1 MPGTY
6 APPAV
11 ELPKTSAIVGMPIA
25 DSSVRSWK
33 IRPAGTNRSDW
44 VGRSAPPD
52 STRLMT
58 GSRLRRAISR
68 ARRFLRSVYG
78 FIDPPR
84 TVGSWRDQHALD
96 PGHHADAG
104 DDARADHELGPPRG
118 QGGQLEQRRVP
129 VDQELDALPGE
140 QPAPVTVP
148 LRVFRAAARAGQ
160 LELLVQGGDGRQLPS
175 AVGQVRLAGRVHRRS
190 QDRHAAPFGRV
201 LGRVPIRVP
210 ICELRLTAIHFRR
223 QAGQPDSGWA
233 FSSGNAMP
241 TVTTVVNGKSLS
253 WSQATTSFAR
263 SPVGEDVSGDG
274 RGLHCD

>member
-33 IRPAGTNRSDW
+33 IRPAGTNSSDW

-52 STRLMT
+52 STRLIR

-68 ARRFLRSVYG
+68 SRRLLRSVYG

-84 TVGSWRDQHALD
+84 TVGSDAISTHSTPDTTPTQVTMLAPTANSVPHAARGGSSSSGEARSSRRSHAS
-96 PGHHADAG
+96 PG
-104 DDARADHELGPPRG
+104 
-118 QGGQLEQRRVP
+118 Q
-129 VDQELDALPGE
+129 

-148 LRVFRAAARAGQ
+148 LRVFRPAARAGQ
-160 LELLVQGGDGRQLPS
+160 PELLVQGGDGRQLPS
-175 AVGQVRLAGRVHRRS
+175 AVGQVRFAGRVHRRS

-201 LGRVPIRVP
+201 LGR
-210 ICELRLTAIHFRR
+210 T
-223 QAGQPDSGWA
+223 
-233 FSSGNAMP
+233 
-241 TVTTVVNGKSLS
+241 
-253 WSQATTSFAR
+253 
-263 SPVGEDVSGDG
+263 
-274 RGLHCD
+274 

>member
-11 ELPKTSAIVGMPIA
+11 ELPKTSAIVGTPIA

-78 FIDPPR
+78 FIEPPR
-84 TVGSWRDQHALD
+84 TVGSDAISTHSAPDTTPTQVTMLAPTANSVPP
-96 PGHHADAG
+96 PG
-104 DDARADHELGPPRG
+104 R
-118 QGGQLEQRRVP
+118 
-129 VDQELDALPGE
+129 
-140 QPAPVTVP
+140 QPAAVTVP
-148 LRVFRAAARAGQ
+148 LRVLRPAARPGQ
-160 LELLVQGGDGRQLPS
+160 LELLVQGGDGRQLPG

-201 LGRVPIRVP
+201 LGRVPRRVLGCRP
-210 ICELRLTAIHFRR
+210 GCGPVVLRLTAIHFGR
-223 QAGQPDSGWA
+223 QAGPRDSGWA
-233 FSSGNAMP
+233 FSSDNAMP
-241 TVTTVVNGKSLS
+241 TVTTVVNIKSLS
-253 WSQATTSFAR
+253 WSPATTS
-263 SPVGEDVSGDG
+263 
-274 RGLHCD
+274 